1 MSILTKALDEIKYR
15 IPIQVLMEAFKP
27 NHTTWRPTAPVSM
40 DSEILNKV
48 IKPRVVVDTNIVGGQ
63 TALISL
69 DGLTPE
75 YIDRYSMLYHIP
87 PERLNNRAIMS
98 VLSVGL
104 APYGVGNNGFPSV
117 ASNCSSDLVGVGAR
131 VGNSFS
137 SVPMMS
143 NATAE
148 LVERSTVVVRDSA
161 HPNYYYVLRCVVANE
176 ANMENINPRSWHVFA
191 KLCELAVKSYIY
203 NTMLI
208 KMDQAFLSGGQEL
221 GAFKNYV
228 EGLSDSEEMYQT
240 QLREVWQAVNFMN
253 SASDY
258 SRFIRLQVSPGI

>member
-1 MSILTKALDEIKYR
+1 MTKALDEVKYR
-15 IPIQVLMEAFKP
+15 IPIQVLHEAFKP
-27 NHTTWRPTAPVSM
+27 NYGSWRQTAPVSM
-40 DSEILNKV
+40 DSEILSKV
-48 IKPRVVVDTNIVGGQ
+48 IKPRVIVDTNIVGGQ
-63 TALISL
+63 IALIPL

-75 YIDRYSMLYHIP
+75 YIDRYSVLYHIP

-104 APYGVGNNGFPSV
+104 APYGVGNSGYAAVPG
-117 ASNCSSDLVGVGAR
+117 AGSSDLVGAAAR
-131 VGNSFS
+131 VGNAMS

-143 NATAE
+143 NAVAE
-148 LVERSTVVVRDSA
+148 LVERSTVVIRDTSQ
-161 HPNYYYVLRCVVANE
+161 PNYYYVLRCVVGNE
-176 ANMENINPRSWHVFA
+176 QNMENINPRSWHVFS

-208 KMDQAFLSGGQEL
+208 KIDQAFLSGGQEL
-221 GAFKNYV
+221 GAFKSYV

-253 SASDY
+253 SSSDY